1 MPENSQPMS
10 NAQTVVVEANDFEF
24 EALEQNNGLATVV
37 RFKLHNPD
45 VRAGDVL
52 LVLAGDEVQFH
63 GMIGRVEDG
72 WGTAADRT
80 GSQLPA
86 AVH

>member
-1 MPENSQPMS
+1 MAENNQPMS
-10 NAQTVVVEANDFEF
+10 NAQTLVIEAKDFDFEPV
-24 EALEQNNGLATVV
+24 EQQNGLATVV
-37 RFKLHNPD
+37 RFKVHNPD

-52 LVLAGDEVQFH
+52 LILSGSDVHFH

-72 WGTAADRT
+72 WATAADRA

-86 AVH
+86 MVH